1 MNCFIWTCF
10 HPVLFCLSS
19 SSSHLRFNNL
29 TLISTHGFLGNYNH
43 DDVGFLSTRCWMHR
57 CSSWVLF
64 LQPSEAGSDITVTS
78 CCVSCSHA
86 FSSRDLA
93 QTFLL
98 SCTHV
103 VEGKLVKINRKSKYV
118 LVSNGKKVAYDF
130 LVLCTGLQYRVS
142 PAPVHRNQHVAG
154 KYGNSK
160 STLTERRQNHRL
172 LLWYFT
178 PQKKSVGDSLQF

>member
-1 MNCFIWTCF
+1 M
-10 HPVLFCLSS
+10 
-19 SSSHLRFNNL
+19 
-29 TLISTHGFLGNYNH
+29 
-43 DDVGFLSTRCWMHR
+43 
-57 CSSWVLF
+57 
-64 LQPSEAGSDITVTS
+64 TS
-78 CCVSCSHA
+78 CRVSCSHA

-98 SCTHV
+98 SCVRV
-103 VEGKLVKINRKSKYV
+103 VEGKIVKINRKSKYV
-118 LVSNGKKVAYDF
+118 LVSDGQKVAYDF

-142 PAPVHRNQHVAG
+142 PAPVHRNHRNQHDAG

-178 PQKKSVGDSLQF
+178 PQKKSVGDSLQL